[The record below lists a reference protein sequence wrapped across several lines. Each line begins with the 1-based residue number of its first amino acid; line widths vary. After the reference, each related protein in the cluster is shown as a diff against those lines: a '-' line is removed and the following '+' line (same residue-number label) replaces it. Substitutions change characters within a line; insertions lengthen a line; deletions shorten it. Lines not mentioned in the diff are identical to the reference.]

1 MGADHEALMRLA
13 IDEAE
18 LARGTTGDN
27 PWVGCVI
34 VNSRGEILAKGHTQ
48 GPGEDHAEIAA
59 ARYAKARGLVIEGAT
74 MYSTLEPCSFHGRT
88 PACSRVIVDLRL
100 AKVVFGM
107 RDPHPRVDGAGAQ
120 ILKDA
125 GIEVIEGIC
134 ETDVR
139 RQLGSWVFAY
149 HPHEPLRRA
158 RELAITLSRDDLRAA
173 LAEIYGLDLSR
184 VEPVV
189 AAVQTESSADR

>member
-1 MGADHEALMRLA
+1 
-13 IDEAE
+13 
-18 LARGTTGDN
+18 
-27 PWVGCVI
+27 
-34 VNSRGEILAKGHTQ
+34 
-48 GPGEDHAEIAA
+48 
-59 ARYAKARGLVIEGAT
+59 
-74 MYSTLEPCSFHGRT
+74 
-88 PACSRVIVDLRL
+88 
-100 AKVVFGM
+100 M

-120 ILKDA
+120 ILTDA

-134 ETDVR
+134 ERDVR